1 MREIVIPRGR
11 ETVGECASLLVSS
24 GCANLILR
32 VKKRTTRMALG
43 GSFELR
49 HSRTQ
54 SSILA
59 QLPLPDSSDANSGLG
74 FERICVFGG
83 AEIVK

>member
-1 MREIVIPRGR
+1 
-11 ETVGECASLLVSS
+11 
-24 GCANLILR
+24 
-32 VKKRTTRMALG
+32 MALG

-74 FERICVFGG
+74 FERICVYGG